1 MAPAEIPGLQGAAEP
16 AMEPKSPVSRASV
29 TVRIR
34 GRAPTSGRRPTAF
47 SGTHLKVSLTV
58 PPVTDSTPAYGRA
71 FFYGWIVTPDGN
83 KLSISQCKEAA
94 PACPFGFPITNGSFA
109 PGDRVMF
116 ETDLPRSFVDA
127 QGAHL
132 HLGIGPA
139 GNAPYYPTTNLLPIA
154 HAAAAASAPASAVAS
169 GAPVVMT
176 EELMA
181 RVIKY
186 TRNLKGTGTLDSKV
200 CRALKLC
207 DGTADLELRLAK
219 SDATDRFHGF
229 GLPVD
234 ASSKDV
240 LFMVQRSDTVVEAYL
255 TDKTGTLRSAAVL
268 ENGAAHLIP
277 NSKAAEKYKAELTL
291 FAGEA
296 VSLPRE

>member
-1 MAPAEIPGLQGAAEP
+1 MLSLSLPGAGWAQTPAEVVQS
-16 AMEPKSPVSRASV
+16 AMRVDVERTELGSV
-29 TVRIR
+29 T
-34 GRAPTSGRRPTAF
+34 
-47 SGTHLKVSLTV
+47 HLNVSLTV
-58 PPVTDSTPAYGRA
+58 PPITESTPAYGRA
-71 FFYGWIVTPDGN
+71 FFYGWIVTPDGS
-83 KLSISQCKEAA
+83 KLSVSQCKEAA
-94 PACPFGFPITNGSFA
+94 PACPFGFPVTNGSFA
-109 PGDRVMF
+109 PGDRVTF
-116 ETDLPRSFVDA
+116 QTDIPRSFVDA

-139 GNAPYYPTTNLLPIA
+139 GNSPYYPTTNLLPLA
-154 HAAAAASAPASAVAS
+154 HAAVPAPASTIAS
-169 GAPVVMT
+169 GTPAVMT
-176 EELMA
+176 EDLMA

-207 DGTADLELRLAK
+207 DGTADMELRLAK

-234 ASSKDV
+234 ATSKDV

-255 TDKTGTLRSAAVL
+255 TDRTGTLRSAAVL
-268 ENGAAHLIP
+268 ENGAAHLVP
-277 NSKAAEKYKAELTL
+277 NAKAAEKYNAELSL

-296 VSLPRE
+296 TSLPAN